1 MKKIIVILLAVVTIG
16 LSGCEEWLDINQNPN
31 DATTTTPYLLLPG
44 VLTTWCSS
52 VTSMSDRPIGI
63 WMGYW
68 ANAGGWSGWYN
79 EKKYEITSSY
89 LNLYGY
95 YTGPLADNYFIRA
108 NSGDNVL
115 YPAITDV
122 VDAWY
127 YSRLVDC
134 YGDVPYSQA
143 CQPDLTLTPEYDDA
157 EEIYL
162 DLIAR
167 LDSAISVFNVAPT
180 APDRTTPGT
189 QYYFKSNTHD
199 VIYGGDFNK
208 WKTFA
213 NTLKLRLVMRLT
225 NVRSSAELKAMMDNT
240 ASYGFITADVT
251 GSPGYSASSGKTN
264 PWWNAWGKSYDGVV
278 QNTNTQYC
286 LNAYF
291 HEKLTNLTD
300 PRLNKFFFAP
310 AQAPG
315 GALKSMKFGTDG
327 DLVAQ
332 PNTTVVGNYSWI
344 FIANDWT
351 SKVNGNG
358 ATDRSRLL
366 TYVESLFLQS
376 EAAARGILTTTTA
389 SAAYTAG
396 ITASLTAS
404 KVSTADQT
412 TYLTQTNVA
421 WDGAWTLDQQVKAII
436 NQKYIANYFLNH
448 FESYCDYRR
457 TGYPN
462 PKDPSL
468 TVEML
473 SYYPGGIIRRQI
485 PRLFPYPQPDYDINK
500 DNVQAAIDKQGVPYT
515 TTNYPFDARVFWDT
529 APLTITY

>member
-1 MKKIIVILLAVVTIG
+1 
-16 LSGCEEWLDINQNPN
+16 
-31 DATTTTPYLLLPG
+31 
-44 VLTTWCSS
+44 
-52 VTSMSDRPIGI
+52 
-63 WMGYW
+63 
-68 ANAGGWSGWYN
+68 
-79 EKKYEITSSY
+79 
-89 LNLYGY
+89 
-95 YTGPLADNYFIRA
+95 
-108 NSGDNVL
+108 
-115 YPAITDV
+115 
-122 VDAWY
+122 
-127 YSRLVDC
+127 
-134 YGDVPYSQA
+134 
-143 CQPDLTLTPEYDDA
+143 
-157 EEIYL
+157 
-162 DLIAR
+162 
-167 LDSAISVFNVAPT
+167 
-180 APDRTTPGT
+180 
-189 QYYFKSNTHD
+189 
-199 VIYGGDFNK
+199 
-208 WKTFA
+208 
-213 NTLKLRLVMRLT
+213 
-225 NVRSSAELKAMMDNT
+225 
-240 ASYGFITADVT
+240 
-251 GSPGYSASSGKTN
+251 
-264 PWWNAWGKSYDGVV
+264 
-278 QNTNTQYC
+278 
-286 LNAYF
+286 
-291 HEKLTNLTD
+291 
-300 PRLNKFFFAP
+300 
-310 AQAPG
+310 
-315 GALKSMKFGTDG
+315 MKFGTDG